1 MKKQS
6 FVANPLYDS
15 VFKFMMEDEQVARTL
30 LSALLKKDI
39 VSVEMRPNE
48 YSNANQDNDRIS
60 IFRIDFGALVREKD
74 GKEHLI
80 LIEVQKTWRSTE
92 ISRFRQY
99 LGVQYENKRNLDV
112 NGNSLPIVSIYI
124 LGHKVGKIKEPV
136 VYVSRKYLDYDS
148 KEITE
153 GVPDP
158 FVESLTH
165 DSIIVQVP
173 YLKGKARNRVE
184 KLLSV
189 FDQTYVQD
197 GDPQF
202 VSVSDR
208 DISEDKDM
216 ERIINRLAKAATISD
231 IRMTMNIEDEIYSE
245 LENLDTKILSQK
257 KALAQKDKQL
267 AHQEEQLAHQEEQL
281 AHQEEQLAH
290 QEEQLAHQK
299 DMLRYTIK
307 MLVESGKTLSEI
319 ADNLHLDIEDIKE
332 LM

>member
-1 MKKQS
+1 
-6 FVANPLYDS
+6 
-15 VFKFMMEDEQVARTL
+15 MMEDEQVARTL

-48 YSNANQDNDRIS
+48 YSNANKDNDRIS

-99 LGVQYENKRNLDV
+99 FGVQYENKRNLDV

-136 VYVSRKYLDYDS
+136 IYVSRKYLDYDS

-267 AHQEEQLAHQEEQL
+267 AHQEEQLAHQ
-281 AHQEEQLAH
+281 
-290 QEEQLAHQK
+290 K